1 MMGTSASS
9 SPRPKSG
16 LRPDQA
22 RGRRATITGLTALF
36 LGLAVLAV
44 MQASL
49 SSYMMTLV
57 AFALLHVMLAV
68 SLQITNG
75 LAGLFSLGHP
85 GFMTVGGYTAA
96 LLTFPASRKDFM
108 LPELPA
114 VIRTAEWDLLPASL
128 LGGVMA
134 ALVAVVIG
142 FPVLR
147 LKGHYLAV
155 ATLGFIIIVR
165 VLFNNAEDWTRGALG
180 LNGLPYLNDVW
191 WVFGFTALT
200 VYVAWRLKHS
210 SLGRA
215 MMSVRENEM
224 AAACSGIDPARVR
237 LLAFVIG
244 AFFAGVAGALWTHL
258 VTAIT
263 PGSFSIML
271 AFLLVV
277 MVVIGGTGS
286 ITGAI
291 VAALGLVALDEALK
305 SLQTMLG
312 LYGLSQIVIALTVIL
327 VLVFRPRGLFGS
339 AEPRLF
345 GGR

>member
-1 MMGTSASS
+1 MTEQTRTATLSS
-9 SPRPKSG
+9 FV
-16 LRPDQA
+16 
-22 RGRRATITGLTALF
+22 RGRPLSRGGRSLTAGLVI
-36 LGLAVLAV
+36 LAVSAGVLALLQV
-44 MQASL
+44 TVSG
-49 SSYMMTLV
+49 YVMTLI

-68 SLQITNG
+68 SLQLTNG
-75 LAGLFSLGHP
+75 LTGLFSLGHP

-96 LLTFPASRKDFM
+96 LLTFPASRKEFM
-108 LPELPA
+108 LPALPEF
-114 VIRTAEWDLLPASL
+114 IRTAEWGLLPASL
-128 LGGVMA
+128 AGGVTA

-147 LKGHYLAV
+147 LRGHYLAV

-180 LNGLPYLNDVW
+180 LNGLPYLTNIW

-200 VYVAWRLKHS
+200 VFVAWRIKHA

-224 AAACSGIDPARVR
+224 AAACSGINPARVKM
-237 LLAFVIG
+237 LAFVIG
-244 AFFAGVAGALWTHL
+244 AFFAGIAGALWTHL

-271 AFLLVV
+271 AFMLVV

-291 VAALGLVALDEALK
+291 LAALAIVGLDEALK
-305 SLQTMLG
+305 VLQTEFG
-312 LYGLSQIVIALTVIL
+312 VYGLSQIIIALGVIL
-327 VLVFRPRGLFGS
+327 VLIFRPRGLFGS
-339 AEPRLF
+339 AEPRIF

>member
-1 MMGTSASS
+1 MTEQTRTPNPASVIPGGS
-9 SPRPKSG
+9 LS
-16 LRPDQA
+16 
-22 RGRRATITGLTALF
+22 RGGRSLAT
-36 LGLAVLAV
+36 GLAVLAV
-44 MQASL
+44 SAGALALLQMTVSG
-49 SSYMMTLV
+49 YVMTLI

-68 SLQITNG
+68 SLQLTNG
-75 LAGLFSLGHP
+75 LTGLFSLGHP

-96 LLTFPASRKDFM
+96 LLTFPASRKEFM
-108 LPELPA
+108 LPALPEF
-114 VIRTAEWDLLPASL
+114 IRTVEWGLLPASL
-128 LGGVMA
+128 TGGIVA

-147 LKGHYLAV
+147 LRGHYLAV

-165 VLFNNAEDWTRGALG
+165 VLFNNAEEWTRGALG
-180 LNGLPYLNDVW
+180 LNGLPYLTNIW

-200 VYVAWRLKHS
+200 IFVAWRIKHA

-224 AAACSGIDPARVR
+224 AAACSGIDPARVKM
-237 LLAFVIG
+237 LAFVIG

-263 PGSFSIML
+263 PSSFSIML
-271 AFLLVV
+271 AFMLVV

-291 VAALGLVALDEALK
+291 LAALAIVGLDEALK
-305 SLQTMLG
+305 VLQTELG
-312 LYGLSQIVIALTVIL
+312 VYGLSQIVIALGVIL
-327 VLVFRPRGLFGS
+327 VLIFRPRGLFGS
-339 AEPRLF
+339 AEPRIF
-345 GGR
+345 GGS